1 MIMQGQWLPSLSIII
16 SHLMMFLILYPDKIV
31 SQHYQQGIWLLL
43 LLGKYQKNEK
53 YLGCLSNQ
61 LNVIDEVSNKTF
73 KVVPG

>member
-1 MIMQGQWLPSLSIII
+1 
-16 SHLMMFLILYPDKIV
+16 MMFLILYPDKSV

-43 LLGKYQKNEK
+43 PLGKYQKNEK
-53 YLGCLSNQ
+53 YLACLSNQ

>member
-1 MIMQGQWLPSLSIII
+1 
-16 SHLMMFLILYPDKIV
+16 MMFLILYPDKIV